1 MILYSIQLHHLE
13 QTNCKLIIIWYQT
26 DATVHIIMMSCP
38 QTSRLC
44 LIFTLAKAS
53 EGITGRN
60 TNFYNNLA
68 ENEACEETL
77 ELENMSI
84 IYYLIRIYNIEHYM
98 LLMKQALSNLP
109 KMIKIYVSN
118 TIKVKQPIQKKK
130 ALRINQMILIF
141 CKLYSSKTIFYSIS
155 LV

>member
-1 MILYSIQLHHLE
+1 
-13 QTNCKLIIIWYQT
+13 
-26 DATVHIIMMSCP
+26 MMSCP

-77 ELENMSI
+77 ELENMSM
-84 IYYLIRIYNIEHYM
+84 IYYLLTI
-98 LLMKQALSNLP
+98 LSNRALYA
-109 KMIKIYVSN
+109 IDEASI
-118 TIKVKQPIQKKK
+118 IQPSKDDQNICEQYDKSK
-130 ALRINQMILIF
+130 ATDSEKEGSENQPNDLN
-141 CKLYSSKTIFYSIS
+141 L
-155 LV
+155 L